1 MAARCA
7 GARFRGSCASSWRSY
22 SSKGARFLLFTRR
35 LEGTQL
41 KVGFGMGGTVV
52 RVCEGE
58 AVERPRNG
66 MMRGGGAVG
75 VWEGPA

>member
-1 MAARCA
+1 MQAHASEAVARPH
-7 GARFRGSCASSWRSY
+7 GY

-35 LEGTQL
+35 LEETQL

-52 RVCEGE
+52 MVCEGE

-66 MMRGGGAVG
+66 MMRGGSADG